1 MRQLPPLNGI
11 RAFEAAARLGSLMAA
26 GQELN
31 VSATAISRLVRLL
44 EQRLG
49 VELFLRSANRLELTA
64 AGRLYQQGL
73 TPLLD
78 SLSRL
83 TQEVRGSG
91 GPPVLTVGI
100 GPTFA
105 MRWMIPRLG
114 HFQAR
119 APEVEVRFATGGAAA
134 PFRRD
139 WTCGIKLG
147 DGAPEDLMSDV
158 LFAAR
163 LTPVCAPAFAVQL
176 GDALALSRIP
186 LLRVAHAPQDWPD
199 WLGAARQG
207 QVVPRG
213 PVFENYGQA
222 LQAASDGV
230 GLAMGITPYI
240 DDDLQAG
247 RLVAPFDL
255 SIPKGASW
263 HLIFAPERLREA
275 PFNAFRDWLH
285 GEVSCGS
292 RR

>member
-1 MRQLPPLNGI
+1 MRPLPPLNGI

-26 GQELN
+26 GQELH
-31 VSATAISRLVRLL
+31 VSATAVSRLVRLL
-44 EQRLG
+44 EHRLG
-49 VELFLRSANRLELTA
+49 VDLFLRSANRLELTS

-83 TQEVRGSG
+83 TEEVRGSG

-114 HFQAR
+114 RFQVV

-147 DGAPEDLMSDV
+147 DGAPEGLEADV
-158 LFAAR
+158 LFAAQ
-163 LTPVCAPAFAVQL
+163 LTPVCSPAVAAGL
-176 GDALALSRIP
+176 DLARVP
-186 LLRVAHAPQDWPD
+186 LLRVAHAPRDWPD
-199 WLGAARQG
+199 WLARAGRSDIVQ
-207 QVVPRG
+207 RG

-263 HLIFAPERLREA
+263 HLIYAPERRREA
-275 PFNAFRDWLH
+275 PFNAFRDWLQS
-285 GEVSCGS
+285 EVSSGS